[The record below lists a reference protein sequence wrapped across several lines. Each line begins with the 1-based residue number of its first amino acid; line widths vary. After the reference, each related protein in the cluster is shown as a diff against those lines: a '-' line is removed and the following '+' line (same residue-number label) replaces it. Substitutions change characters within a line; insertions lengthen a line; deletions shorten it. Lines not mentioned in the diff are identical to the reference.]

1 MGAHFCSVAANN
13 LHSCS
18 DGLFLPTLFTLA
30 VMLFQNHSCSDVVTS
45 NSLPVMLLVTIF
57 TLAVMLLPP
66 MMLNANN
73 DAHSCSD
80 VATTTSNLHSCS
92 DVKLLETKFHYC
104 SDVHYQETKPTT
116 IKKLHSCS
124 DALCRESSLVLLLLN
139 SLHLCDAF
147 QLQLKQR
154 HSYSA

>member
-1 MGAHFCSVAANN
+1 MGAHCCSVAANN

-18 DGLFLPTLFTLA
+18 GGLFLPTTFTLA

-66 MMLNANN
+66 IFTFAVMLNANN

-92 DVKLLETKFHYC
+92 GVKLLETKFHSC
-104 SDVHYQETKPTT
+104 SDVATT

-139 SLHLCDAF
+139 LFTCAMPSSC
-147 QLQLKQR
+147 
-154 HSYSA
+154 S